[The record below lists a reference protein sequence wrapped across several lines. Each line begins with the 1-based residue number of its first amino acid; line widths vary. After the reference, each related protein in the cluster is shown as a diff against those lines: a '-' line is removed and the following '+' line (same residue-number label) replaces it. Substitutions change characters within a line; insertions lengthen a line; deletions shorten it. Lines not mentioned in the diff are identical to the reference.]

1 MPCWRPWRA
10 CRKCKL
16 KTCIVKSV
24 ADLYETIACRERLFT
39 SRFSPCPFRFGLSVI
54 SSWPLHPFRNRQMGC
69 FVFSWGSP
77 VSGKSKISSRK
88 SNSANLKKER
98 TGSRFSNRPEAQIEI
113 QHAHKLSKASLH
125 TSHTSTFRTHAVK
138 HARPGQRSKIKFNSP
153 LLSFPSLF
161 IPPLPFPPFYFIF
174 LFFPIPVLCNV
185 GRDGGVGEGSAE
197 RTAKKN
203 RRRRGGG

>member
-1 MPCWRPWRA
+1 MQ
-10 CRKCKL
+10 RK
-16 KTCIVKSV
+16 IIYVPFQPMSV
-24 ADLYETIACRERLFT
+24 SF
-39 SRFSPCPFRFGLSVI
+39 
-54 SSWPLHPFRNRQMGC
+54 WPLGHFELASSSIPKSPNGLLC
-69 FVFSWGSP
+69 FLLGLARKR
-77 VSGKSKISSRK
+77 GKSKISNRK
-88 SNSANLKKER
+88 SNLANLKKER
-98 TGSRFSNRPEAQIEI
+98 MDSRFSNCPEAQIEI
-113 QHAHKLSKASLH
+113 QHAHKFSKASLH

-197 RTAKKN
+197 RTAKKI
-203 RRRRGGG
+203 GGGGGLQNGDGDLPFPQL